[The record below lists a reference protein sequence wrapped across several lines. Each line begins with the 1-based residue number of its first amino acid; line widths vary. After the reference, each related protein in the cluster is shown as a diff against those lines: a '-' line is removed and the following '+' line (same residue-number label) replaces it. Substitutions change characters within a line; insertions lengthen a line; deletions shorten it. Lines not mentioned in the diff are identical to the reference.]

1 MAETLLVAGVRGLG
15 RALALHF
22 AAEGFNVVCA
32 ARTAASVEEL
42 ARDAAAA
49 QPAARGLG
57 ALGVAC
63 DLRDAAAVESLC
75 AQAWAR
81 FGGVDLVVAAQT
93 SGAPFAV
100 RSVLETPPED
110 VLTGFL
116 GLPLATLQLLRAA
129 GPRLLAQRGGT
140 LVQIGTGGGFKVRDG
155 MAGLAAPQ
163 HALRVLVEGAG
174 RELKASNVHC
184 AYLAIEGQLDTPRS
198 AGYIARNGLE
208 KTVPCGEVARAI
220 AYLHRQEA
228 RAWSHELS
236 IRPSA
241 AP

>member
-1 MAETLLVAGVRGLG
+1 MAETLLVVGVRGLG

-32 ARTAASVEEL
+32 ARTAATVDEL

-49 QPAARGLG
+49 QPAGQGLG
-57 ALGVAC
+57 ALGVTC
-63 DLRDAAAVESLC
+63 DLHHAASVESLC
-75 AQAWAR
+75 AQAWER
-81 FGGVDLVVAAQT
+81 FGNVDLVVAAQT

-110 VLTGFL
+110 VLTGLL
-116 GLPLATLQLLRAA
+116 GYPLATLRLLRAA
-129 GPRLLAQRGGT
+129 GPRLVSQRRGT
-140 LVQIGTGGGFKVRDG
+140 FVQVGTGGGFMVKDG

-174 RELKASNVHC
+174 RELKEFNVHC
-184 AYLAIEGQLDTPRS
+184 AYLAVEGQLDTPRS

-220 AYLHRQEA
+220 AFLHRQDA
-228 RAWSHELS
+228 RAWSHQLS
-236 IRPSA
+236 LRPA
-241 AP
+241 AAR

>member
-1 MAETLLVAGVRGLG
+1 MPETLLVVGVRGLG

-32 ARTAASVEEL
+32 ARTAATVEEL
-42 ARDAAAA
+42 AKDAAAA
-49 QPAARGLG
+49 QPTGRGLG
-57 ALGVAC
+57 ALGVTC
-63 DLRDAAAVESLC
+63 DLHDAPSVESLC
-75 AQAWAR
+75 ARAWER

-100 RSVLETPPED
+100 RSVLQTPPED

-116 GLPLATLQLLRAA
+116 GYPLATLRLLRAA
-129 GPRLLAQRGGT
+129 GPRLVSQQRGT
-140 LVQIGTGGGFKVRDG
+140 FVQVGTGGGFKVRDG

-163 HALRVLVEGAG
+163 HALRVLVEGAA
-174 RELKASNVHC
+174 RELKAFNVHC
-184 AYLAIEGQLDTPRS
+184 AYLAVEGQLDTPRS

-220 AYLHRQEA
+220 AFLHRQDP

-236 IRPSA
+236 VRPAA